1 MTCIVAIET
10 ADGVW
15 MGGDRLASD
24 AYQGIELDEAK
35 VFWNGPALIG
45 CCGSIRQAQLMRYV
59 LDVPGASLTWDVN
72 RWVATDLTRAMIEMA
87 EGWRASHVKDGV
99 SRSHN
104 SLLAVRG
111 RIYELQAD
119 YSFTRCARHL
129 YAVGSGQEYALGSL
143 YSTAHLPPEERVR
156 VALEAAAEFS
166 PTVAGP
172 FDVIR
177 QEPA

>member
-10 ADGVW
+10 PDGVW
-15 MGGDRLASD
+15 MGGDRMASD
-24 AYQGIELDEAK
+24 PWQGIELDEPK

-59 LDVPGASLTWDVN
+59 LAVPADSLTWDVN

-87 EGWRASHVKDGV
+87 EGWRTSHVKDGV

-104 SLLAVRG
+104 ALLAVRG
-111 RIYELQAD
+111 RVYELQSD
-119 YSFTRCARHL
+119 YSITRCARRI

-143 YSTAHLPPEERVR
+143 HSTAHLPPEERVR

-172 FDVIR
+172 FDIIR